1 MRGRLNSPP
10 SCPSLPSVNREAGL
24 LCDSLATRHGESI
37 NLSEHLSLAV
47 TNIISFICF
56 NFSFKNEDP
65 ALKAIYK
72 FNDGILEAQGKEILS
87 DIFPG
92 FKVRRLGRTGRSQ
105 QTLTA
110 HPVLL
115 SSFSSAP
122 DPPFFLTTSATVTST
137 SSDS

>member
-1 MRGRLNSPP
+1 M
-10 SCPSLPSVNREAGL
+10 
-24 LCDSLATRHGESI
+24 
-37 NLSEHLSLAV
+37 

-56 NFSFKNEDP
+56 SFSFKNEDP

-92 FKVRRLGRTGRSQ
+92 FKVRMRPGPTVRSQ

-110 HPVLL
+110 PPVLL
-115 SSFSSAP
+115 SSFRVSSRP
-122 DPPFFLTTSATVTST
+122 TFFF
-137 SSDS
+137 